1 MGALVSSAAHCCSPF
16 CHHGSGGRDQV
27 QVAPADSPR
36 CGGNCL
42 SVHCCFCCNGPS
54 HPTPALAS
62 TATSYFLCF
71 QHSCS
76 MDDENQKEVREA
88 TREKTLLGPN
98 IAAPGGSTEHLPAA
112 QSELKSAYIAGRGGV
127 ARVSVPIMGPFMQMR
142 NPTCTNPSRPSCKCR
157 HVFAYIIAQ
166 SSVK

>member
-98 IAAPGGSTEHLPAA
+98 IAAPGGSTERLPAA
-112 QSELKSAYIAGRGGV
+112 HK
-127 ARVSVPIMGPFMQMR
+127 VS
-142 NPTCTNPSRPSCKCR
+142 
-157 HVFAYIIAQ
+157 
-166 SSVK
+166 